1 VTQRTGAGRPERPI
15 DEDSPFAEFA
25 SRLRTLRMTAELS
38 VRDLA
43 TLTNYSASSISAA
56 ASGRTLPSLD
66 LTLAIA
72 TVCGEDPTAW
82 TKLWHEQ
89 AVTRRTS
96 RAETG
101 ESGGR
106 RTPDTNPLFES
117 AGVAPR
123 SANADIFL
131 PDEGNES
138 AKIDP
143 RILGDNGSDGT
154 RREDPA
160 KGHTASP
167 RSGLRIHVSTVSGQK
182 VLVAEGTRL
191 VFGRGPG
198 VDLIIA
204 AGRGLSRRAGL
215 VTAMATGAWIAN
227 ISRTHALYVEG
238 DGYQVRLPRME
249 HDGEPAN
256 GWFVHGGTAL
266 VGSRAMLDEGQ
277 SLVVT
282 VTGHYDTAAQPDGRH
297 AGAEFATAGTGAGRT
312 GNHATGTGLVDEGE
326 WTDEVR
332 VGGASRRP
340 GADDAAAGLAYADLA
355 DAGPGGDGTLL
366 PFYLDPMTKL
376 FLVALIWC
384 RPWLDDPSATTPLP
398 RTQEIARGA
407 LEVTGAYHE
416 LERFDTDAEYRD
428 LLSARV
434 AEHIKVL
441 RRKITD
447 RGLAAADVR
456 LSDEVAVRILIE
468 HGILTPADLSRLDD
482 PAWRSRQEDLWWT
495 QS

>member
-1 VTQRTGAGRPERPI
+1 
-15 DEDSPFAEFA
+15 
-25 SRLRTLRMTAELS
+25 
-38 VRDLA
+38 
-43 TLTNYSASSISAA
+43 
-56 ASGRTLPSLD
+56 
-66 LTLAIA
+66 
-72 TVCGEDPTAW
+72 
-82 TKLWHEQ
+82 
-89 AVTRRTS
+89 
-96 RAETG
+96 
-101 ESGGR
+101 
-106 RTPDTNPLFES
+106 
-117 AGVAPR
+117 
-123 SANADIFL
+123 
-131 PDEGNES
+131 
-138 AKIDP
+138 
-143 RILGDNGSDGT
+143 
-154 RREDPA
+154 
-160 KGHTASP
+160 
-167 RSGLRIHVSTVSGQK
+167 
-182 VLVAEGTRL
+182 
-191 VFGRGPG
+191 

-215 VTAMATGAWIAN
+215 VTAMAAGAWIAN

-256 GWFVHGGTAL
+256 GWFVHAGTAL

-282 VTGHYDTAAQPDGRH
+282 VTGQYDAAERAEGRDAVAGLADAGLAAAAAEL
-297 AGAEFATAGTGAGRT
+297 AGAGAGAGTGTAQAGRRVNGTGAGL
-312 GNHATGTGLVDEGE
+312 ADEGE
-326 WTDEVR
+326 CTDEVR
-332 VGGASRRP
+332 AAS
-340 GADDAAAGLAYADLA
+340 AAGQSETESAADPA
-355 DAGPGGDGTLL
+355 PGSAGVSQSGDGTLL

-384 RPWLDDPSATTPLP
+384 RPWLDDPSATRPLP
-398 RTQEIARGA
+398 RTPEIARSA

-416 LERFDTDAEYRD
+416 LERFDADQEYRD

-441 RRKITD
+441 RRKIAD

-468 HGILTPADLSRLDD
+468 HGIITSADLSRLAD

>member
-1 VTQRTGAGRPERPI
+1 M
-15 DEDSPFAEFA
+15 S
-25 SRLRTLRMTAELS
+25 LRS
-38 VRDLA
+38 
-43 TLTNYSASSISAA
+43 
-56 ASGRTLPSLD
+56 
-66 LTLAIA
+66 
-72 TVCGEDPTAW
+72 
-82 TKLWHEQ
+82 
-89 AVTRRTS
+89 
-96 RAETG
+96 
-101 ESGGR
+101 
-106 RTPDTNPLFES
+106 
-117 AGVAPR
+117 
-123 SANADIFL
+123 
-131 PDEGNES
+131 
-138 AKIDP
+138 
-143 RILGDNGSDGT
+143 
-154 RREDPA
+154 
-160 KGHTASP
+160 
-167 RSGLRIHVSTVSGQK
+167 HVSTASGQK
-182 VLVAEGTRL
+182 VLVAEGSRL

-215 VTAMATGAWIAN
+215 VTAMADGAWIAN

-256 GWFVHGGTAL
+256 GWFVHAGTAL

-282 VTGHYDTAAQPDGRH
+282 VTGQYEATARSEGWD
-297 AGAEFATAGTGAGRT
+297 AGAELADTELASAAAELAGAGAARGGSARAGTVRAGAGR
-312 GNHATGTGLVDEGE
+312 GGAGAGAGAARAGSEAGAGAARAGKRVSGTGLADEGE
-326 WTDEVR
+326 CTDEVAAAKAA
-332 VGGASRRP
+332 GQSEAQHEAP
-340 GADDAAAGLAYADLA
+340 GAAGSAEAGAGLEAAGS
-355 DAGPGGDGTLL
+355 AGVSQGGDGTLL

-384 RPWLDDPSATTPLP
+384 RPWLDDPSATRPLP
-398 RTQEIARGA
+398 RTPEIARGA

-416 LERFDTDAEYRD
+416 LERFDGDPEYRD

-441 RRKITD
+441 RRKIAD
-447 RGLAAADVR
+447 RSLAAADVR

-468 HGILTPADLSRLDD
+468 HGIITSADLSRLDD

>member
-1 VTQRTGAGRPERPI
+1 MP
-15 DEDSPFAEFA
+15 
-25 SRLRTLRMTAELS
+25 LRS
-38 VRDLA
+38 
-43 TLTNYSASSISAA
+43 
-56 ASGRTLPSLD
+56 
-66 LTLAIA
+66 
-72 TVCGEDPTAW
+72 
-82 TKLWHEQ
+82 
-89 AVTRRTS
+89 
-96 RAETG
+96 
-101 ESGGR
+101 
-106 RTPDTNPLFES
+106 
-117 AGVAPR
+117 
-123 SANADIFL
+123 
-131 PDEGNES
+131 
-138 AKIDP
+138 
-143 RILGDNGSDGT
+143 
-154 RREDPA
+154 
-160 KGHTASP
+160 
-167 RSGLRIHVSTVSGQK
+167 HVSTASGQK

-215 VTAMATGAWIAN
+215 VTAMAAGAWIAN

-256 GWFVHGGTAL
+256 GWFVHAGTAL

-282 VTGHYDTAAQPDGRH
+282 VTGQYDAAERREGMDAGAALAGAGLTAAAAEL
-297 AGAEFATAGTGAGRT
+297 AGTELAGTGLTSADLAGAGGGGGAARA
-312 GNHATGTGLVDEGE
+312 GSRVNGAGTGLADEGE
-326 WTDEVR
+326 CTDEVR
-332 VGGASRRP
+332 AASAAGQP
-340 GADDAAAGLAYADLA
+340 ETEGAAGLAAS
-355 DAGPGGDGTLL
+355 GTSQSGDGTLL

-384 RPWLDDPSATTPLP
+384 RPWLDDPSATRPLP
-398 RTQEIARGA
+398 RTPEIARGA

-416 LERFDTDAEYRD
+416 LERFDADPEYRD

-441 RRKITD
+441 RRKIAD

-468 HGILTPADLSRLDD
+468 HGIITSADLSRLGD

>member
-1 VTQRTGAGRPERPI
+1 M
-15 DEDSPFAEFA
+15 S
-25 SRLRTLRMTAELS
+25 LRS
-38 VRDLA
+38 
-43 TLTNYSASSISAA
+43 
-56 ASGRTLPSLD
+56 
-66 LTLAIA
+66 
-72 TVCGEDPTAW
+72 
-82 TKLWHEQ
+82 
-89 AVTRRTS
+89 
-96 RAETG
+96 
-101 ESGGR
+101 
-106 RTPDTNPLFES
+106 
-117 AGVAPR
+117 
-123 SANADIFL
+123 
-131 PDEGNES
+131 
-138 AKIDP
+138 
-143 RILGDNGSDGT
+143 
-154 RREDPA
+154 
-160 KGHTASP
+160 
-167 RSGLRIHVSTVSGQK
+167 HVSTASGQK
-182 VLVAEGTRL
+182 VLVAEGSRL

-215 VTAMATGAWIAN
+215 VTAMADGAWIAN

-256 GWFVHGGTAL
+256 GWFVHAGTAL

-282 VTGHYDTAAQPDGRH
+282 VTGQYEATARSEGWD
-297 AGAEFATAGTGAGRT
+297 AGAELADTELASAAAELAGAGAGAELAGTGAELAGAGAARGGSARAGTVRAGAGR
-312 GNHATGTGLVDEGE
+312 GGAEAARAGKRVSGTGLADEGE
-326 WTDEVR
+326 CTDEVAAAKAA
-332 VGGASRRP
+332 GQSEAQHEAP
-340 GADDAAAGLAYADLA
+340 GAAGSAEAGAGLEAAGS
-355 DAGPGGDGTLL
+355 AGVSQGGDGTLL

-384 RPWLDDPSATTPLP
+384 RPWLDDPSATRPLP
-398 RTQEIARGA
+398 RTPEIARGA

-416 LERFDTDAEYRD
+416 LERFDGDPEYRD

-441 RRKITD
+441 RRKIAD
-447 RGLAAADVR
+447 RSLAAADVR

-468 HGILTPADLSRLDD
+468 HGIITSADLSRLDD